1 MEPRSFLDGRVM
13 LHPGDCRE
21 VLRGLA
27 EASIDS
33 IVTDPPYAL
42 VSIGKRF
49 GKPGAAPTRD
59 GDVYSRASAGFM
71 GQQWDTGETAFAAE
85 FWAEALRV
93 LKPGGHLVAFSGTRT
108 YHRMVCAIE
117 DAGFEIR
124 DQLAWIYG
132 SGFPKSHDVSK
143 AIDKLDA
150 ASERRRR
157 ALTFTEWVRSV
168 GLTARVIN
176 EATGTVMGSHYV
188 TDKEQPLVATRE
200 HLELLRP
207 LVATPVPDWVERL
220 VDDREVES
228 ANFRARPV
236 LGQHEDTAHASRWR
250 AEYAAGQ
257 VAEAGLITDAFTPE
271 AAKWSGWGT
280 ALKPA
285 WEPIVL
291 ARKPFK
297 GTVAE
302 LVLEHGTAALN
313 IDGCRVHADDAQG
326 GAYVIKRFKPGATL
340 DKEGGTWKPE
350 GDGPLYQGEMKPGR
364 WPANIIHDGSDEV
377 VSAFPAAAGQQG
389 VVSGNEPSS
398 PFANVYGDM
407 PARAGRAEPRGDS
420 GSAARFF
427 YSAKADADDRIGS
440 KHPTVKPVDLMQW
453 LCRLVTP
460 PGGTVLDPF
469 AGTGTTG
476 EAAFRE
482 GFRAVLVEREEAYQA
497 DIARRMELALAG
509 PATRKAESAKARGK
523 ASAPIGGL
531 FAEAAE

>member
-1 MEPRSFLDGRVM
+1 MESRSFLDGRVV

-21 VLRGLA
+21 VLRGLGD
-27 EASIDS
+27 ASIDS

-49 GKPGAAPTRD
+49 GKPGAAPTKD

-71 GQQWDTGETAFAAE
+71 GQKWDTGETAFAAE

-124 DQLAWIYG
+124 DQLAWVYG
-132 SGFPKSHDVSK
+132 SGFPKSHDVAKGIQKRRLEDIPPIRAVCRTIRAAMDAKGLKSRHLIGHFGDCHPRL
-143 AIDKLDA
+143 IDHWAARESDSQPALPTWEQWSALKLVLDISDA
-150 ASERRRR
+150 MDGEVWRLNGRKGCPGAAWSEAEVVGEHKGQTPGLVGKRFSDADRTIRVAS
-157 ALTFTEWVRSV
+157 
-168 GLTARVIN
+168 G
-176 EATGTVMGSHYV
+176 EA
-188 TDKEQPLVATRE
+188 
-200 HLELLRP
+200 
-207 LVATPVPDWVERL
+207 
-220 VDDREVES
+220 EVWE
-228 ANFRARPV
+228 
-236 LGQHEDTAHASRWR
+236 
-250 AEYAAGQ
+250 
-257 VAEAGLITDAFTPE
+257 
-271 AAKWSGWGT
+271 GWGT

-291 ARKPFK
+291 ARKPLA
-297 GTVAE
+297 GTVADC
-302 LVLEHGTAALN
+302 VLAHGTGAIH
-313 IDGCRVHADDAQG
+313 IDACRIADG
-326 GAYVIKRFKPGATL
+326 S
-340 DKEGGTWKPE
+340 
-350 GDGPLYQGEMKPGR
+350 R
-364 WPANIIHDGSDEV
+364 WPANIIHDGAPFTV
-377 VSAFPAAAGQQG
+377 AMFP
-389 VVSGNEPSS
+389 E
-398 PFANVYGDM
+398 
-407 PARAGRAEPRGDS
+407 
-420 GSAARFF
+420 GSHRFF

-440 KHPTVKPVDLMQW
+440 KHPTVKPVDVMQW

-497 DIARRMELALAG
+497 DIARRLELALAG
-509 PATRKAESAKARGK
+509 PATRKAESVKARGK
-523 ASAPIGGL
+523 AEAPLGGL

>member
-1 MEPRSFLDGRVM
+1 MSSRSFLDGRVV
-13 LHPGDCRE
+13 LHPGDCRD

-27 EASIDS
+27 DASIDS

-49 GKPGAAPTRD
+49 GKPGAAATKD

-93 LKPGGHLVAFSGTRT
+93 LKPGGHLLAFSGTRT

-124 DQLAWIYG
+124 DQLAWVYG

-143 AIDKLDA
+143 GIDKAAGAIRPVVATETVRDIRNGHGRGQGDGIHA
-150 ASERRRR
+150 ASRAAPVYMER
-157 ALTFTEWVRSV
+157 EI
-168 GLTARVIN
+168 TAA
-176 EATGTVMGSHYV
+176 AT
-188 TDKEQPLVATRE
+188 
-200 HLELLRP
+200 
-207 LVATPVPDWVERL
+207 
-220 VDDREVES
+220 
-228 ANFRARPV
+228 
-236 LGQHEDTAHASRWR
+236 
-250 AEYAAGQ
+250 AAAQ
-257 VAEAGLITDAFTPE
+257 QWA
-271 AAKWSGWGT
+271 GWGT

-291 ARKPFK
+291 GRKPLP

-302 LVLEHGTAALN
+302 TVVQHGTGALN
-313 IDGCRVHADDAQG
+313 IDGCRVGEKGGTRTIVGQQHSRTVNAYGDGLGAQG
-326 GAYVIKRFKPGATL
+326 GFIAEIDAGK
-340 DKEGGTWKPE
+340 
-350 GDGPLYQGEMKPGR
+350 
-364 WPANIIHDGSDEV
+364 WPANILHDGSDHV
-377 VSAFPAAAGQQG
+377 TTRFPAGE
-389 VVSGNEPSS
+389 S
-398 PFANVYGDM
+398 
-407 PARAGRAEPRGDS
+407 
-420 GSAARFF
+420 RFF

-482 GFRAVLVEREEAYQA
+482 GFRAVLIEREEAYQA

-523 ASAPIGGL
+523 VTVPIGGL